1 MRVIVSFRTVENMSV
16 WSIESEEWVNH
27 LGKKLFALMTEPRSG
42 HLFVQKIGLAIHR
55 GNASRVLGSLT
66 NGTYLEEV
74 LMVNCN

>member
-1 MRVIVSFRTVENMSV
+1 MRVIVSFRTVENMSA
-16 WSIESEEWVNH
+16 WSMESEEWIKPFGQEIVRVD
-27 LGKKLFALMTEPRSG
+27 ERSG